1 MNAPNTPVSP
11 KGFCR
16 LDGSHRVPLQG
27 ASKTKAA
34 DPGETV
40 HISLHIRRGRQF
52 QTGDIP
58 DQQHWSKNSPLKHQA
73 FSHQELSSKVAASAD
88 DIKAVTDYLQSKGL
102 VVTEA
107 DATKRS
113 VRAEGPVQK
122 MEDAFAVKLHYY
134 QNDQHTYRG
143 REGDIYLP
151 DQLGA
156 IVKGVF

>member
-1 MNAPNTPVSP
+1 MNAPNTPASP

-73 FSHQELSSKVAASAD
+73 FSHQELSSKVAASPD
-88 DIKAVTDYLQSKGL
+88 DIKA
-102 VVTEA
+102 
-107 DATKRS
+107 
-113 VRAEGPVQK
+113 
-122 MEDAFAVKLHYY
+122 
-134 QNDQHTYRG
+134 
-143 REGDIYLP
+143 
-151 DQLGA
+151 
-156 IVKGVF
+156 